1 MLKLHLRSSDTNM
14 LPKKTNIKKY
24 IDSEITPFIVN
35 MKDIID
41 SAMEKLSNS
50 IVNDL
55 SILSN
60 RITTLENDLNSH
72 ISNKNNPHSTTM
84 DMLVLDTQFRAPL
97 SSEGKNGDYFIEL
110 IK

>member
-1 MLKLHLRSSDTNM
+1 MLKLHSRSSDTIM

-24 IDSEITPFIVN
+24 IDSEITPFDVN
-35 MKDIID
+35 LKDLID
-41 SAMEKLSNS
+41 SAMEKLTNS
-50 IVNDL
+50 IINDL
-55 SILSN
+55 NALSN
-60 RITTLENDLNSH
+60 RVTILENNLNSH
-72 ISNKNNPHSTTM
+72 INNKNNPHSTTM